1 MLSSVTPEFI
11 AKVNDIETLKKLC
24 VGILKQRDKFGRE
37 KGEIEEKLKEVEAR
51 ANQLQEDFAGLLHLK
66 EKEKL
71 EAIEQAQTIKT
82 LNEKIEGIEN
92 AGLEEENKSLQ
103 EMVKGLLQSKA
114 EFENKMCELREAHQS
129 LQTEK
134 QNLEEMV
141 ASLLQGKT
149 KSELELAEANAK
161 RDEAEKERAVAKAR
175 NKEFVKAV
183 KMMQGEINRLRDE
196 VAKNNNVDSQ
206 RPDAEQSK
214 LQIPDRDCDKTE
226 LERQRNL
233 VADLTRECERLKS
246 ELASIKMVEADLNSG
261 DELKQKLAMTEAELN
276 KYKQEALNSAKK
288 LEEQSLLLSAI
299 MREKEEL
306 QKKSESECQ
315 GQIKG
320 GDGARIEIEELGRQN
335 KLLKEQIE
343 VTLSEKRSVLEKLD
357 RVNLEMEDKEKI
369 IEKMKVEKQEF
380 DEERLNYLRKVSTLE
395 EKCQQLQDEANSRR
409 VESENEHQSEIEA
422 LRTELTNLK
431 GQIESEKAKI
441 SSVLEQEHAQ
451 KMESLTKKFE
461 IEIQKLEQEKSSLEQ
476 NLTAANNE
484 KFVLES
490 KLQLAEHNLFVSQ
503 ENAKQVEAS
512 HSTTSFQIEQLKSN
526 VQELLSK
533 NAQIY
538 AQLTENQEKTDKA
551 VTRAE
556 ELETRNQFLE
566 EQFITFTTISE
577 ENATLKKDKEKLETT
592 IQTNQSLSE
601 SLEKRDQ
608 ECARLQVELDK
619 ISSLKSDLETK
630 VKALEADLTKVRQ
643 DSETLQKENS
653 ELRPLISK
661 VDQLTKAAAELSET
675 KIILDNVSVQLK
687 ETLAQLSATKTELQE
702 SEHRCQLKDIE
713 IQEAQN
719 MFTESTKAL
728 SKKDKMI
735 VKLKTLLQRAVNSD
749 ERKDQQITAL
759 QSELKMIT
767 ERIGGFHGDANVEAI
782 VKLENENRALQQ
794 KLDEAQPSAE
804 LREKNE
810 RLTKMLEKSNALY
823 AQVMSQNKELM
834 ERIGKSVSLRLCRM
848 DGVTLRPNKDVEQ
861 RQMKEKKREDVV
873 LAGAY
878 LKSTLIQFFA
888 QDAKGRGDL
897 IPLILELVGCNE
909 QQIQA
914 AKRQWE
920 RSNQLI
926 QRTSGFFG

>member
-11 AKVNDIETLKKLC
+11 AKVNDVETLKKLC

-37 KGEIEEKLKEVEAR
+37 KGEIEEKLKEVETR

-71 EAIEQAQTIKT
+71 EAFEQAQKIKT

-92 AGLEEENKSLQ
+92 GGLEEENKSLQ

-114 EFENKMCELREAHQS
+114 EFENKMFELREAHQS
-129 LQTEK
+129 LQKEK

-183 KMMQGEINRLRDE
+183 KMMQGEINRLRE
-196 VAKNNNVDSQ
+196 QVAKNNTGDSQ
-206 RPDAEQSK
+206 KPDTEESK
-214 LQIPDRDCDKTE
+214 LEMPDRDCDKTE
-226 LERQRNL
+226 LERQHNL
-233 VADLTRECERLKS
+233 IEDLTRECERLKS
-246 ELASIKMVEADLNSG
+246 ELASLKMNEAGLNSS
-261 DELKQKLAMTEAELN
+261 DEIKRELAMTEAELN
-276 KYKQEALNSAKK
+276 KYKQEALISAKK

-299 MREKEEL
+299 MKEKEEL
-306 QKKSESECQ
+306 QKKKCESEFQ
-315 GQIKG
+315 GQLR
-320 GDGARIEIEELGRQN
+320 GDGVGIEIEELGRQN
-335 KLLKEQIE
+335 KLLKEQIA
-343 VTLSEKRSVLEKLD
+343 VTLGEKRSVIEKLE
-357 RVNLEMEDKEKI
+357 RLKSEMEDKEKI

-380 DEERLNYLRKVSTLE
+380 DEERSNSVRKVSALE
-395 EKCQQLQDEANSRR
+395 AKCQQLQDEANSKRIER
-409 VESENEHQSEIEA
+409 QNEIDA
-422 LRTELTNLK
+422 LTTELTNLK
-431 GQIESEKAKI
+431 GQMESEKATI
-441 SSVLEQEHAQ
+441 SAALEQEHAQ
-451 KMESLTKKFE
+451 KIESLRKKFE
-461 IEIQKLEQEKSSLEQ
+461 IEIQKIEQEKVSLEQ

-490 KLQLAEHNLFVSQ
+490 KLQLAEHNLSVSQ

-533 NAQIY
+533 NARIY
-538 AQLTENQEKTDKA
+538 AQLTENQETTDKA

-556 ELETRNQFLE
+556 ELETRNQLLE
-566 EQFITFTTISE
+566 EQLTTFATISE
-577 ENATLKKDKEKLETT
+577 ENATLKKEKEKLETM
-592 IQTNQSLSE
+592 IRTNHSLSE

-608 ECARLQVELDK
+608 DCARLQAELDT
-619 ISSLKSDLETK
+619 ISSLKYEIETK
-630 VKALEADLTKVRQ
+630 AKSLENDLTKARQ
-643 DSETLQKENS
+643 DYAELQKENS
-653 ELRPLISK
+653 ELRPLIAK
-661 VDQLTKAAAELSET
+661 VDQLTKAAAELSDT
-675 KIILDNVSVQLK
+675 KIMLDNLSLQLK
-687 ETLAQLSATKTELQE
+687 ETLAQLSATKTQLQE

-713 IQEAQN
+713 IQESQN
-719 MFTESTKAL
+719 MVTETTKAL

-749 ERKDQQITAL
+749 ERKDQQIAAL
-759 QSELKMIT
+759 QSELKNIT

-834 ERIGKSVSLRLCRM
+834 ERIGKSVSLRLCRI
-848 DGVTLRPNKDVEQ
+848 DGVTLRPNKEVEQ
-861 RQMKEKKREDVV
+861 RQMKEKRREDVV